1 MKKYFIFYS
10 ILLFLALSCTNE
22 PPERSIIQTDN
33 APAAIGPYSQAVMVG
48 NTLYAAGQIGLVPE
62 TGELAGEDLES
73 QTRQT
78 LNNLRAVLEAAGYSL
93 SDVVSVDVYLD
104 DLENYSVFND
114 IYSEYFSE
122 SKPARG
128 VVEVA
133 RIPRD
138 AKVEIKL
145 VAVKSGF

>member
-1 MKKYFIFYS
+1 
-10 ILLFLALSCTNE
+10 
-22 PPERSIIQTDN
+22 
-33 APAAIGPYSQAVMVG
+33 MVG